1 MSRFTNITNFA
12 PTHEVEDVDTSGGN
26 ANGGLAL
33 GGPGGDA
40 DGGDGGDATQAGLLN
55 LNLLSD
61 VEGGEGG
68 DGGRAGDGGNAS
80 ADGGRAG
87 DGGNV
92 QANQYNT
99 LEQDYE
105 FENSF
110 NEDNSTTTTVINDSF
125 KEDNDVFYA
134 NRSFNEDNDG
144 VDNAG
149 GYIRDSIVAGDDV
162 EDSGNSETDV
172 EIDES
177 FNTDNSR
184 TNIDASDDD
193 EFELDIEDSF
203 NREDNDFL
211 DLDVLNDLTL

>member
-12 PTHEVEDVDTSGGN
+12 PTHEVDDVDASGGN

-33 GGPGGDA
+33 GGPGGNA
-40 DGGDGGDATQAGLLN
+40 GGGEGGDATQAGLLN

-68 DGGRAGDGGNAS
+68 DGGRGGHGGDAS

-92 QANQYNT
+92 QASQYNA

-134 NRSFNEDNDG
+134 NRSFNQDNDG

-149 GYIRDSIVAGDDV
+149 GYITDSIVAGDDV
-162 EDSGNSETDV
+162 ENSGNSVETYD
-172 EIDES
+172 IDGS

-184 TNIDASDDD
+184 TSIDASDDD

-203 NREDNDFL
+203 NRQDNDFL

>member
-105 FENSF
+105 FEDSF
-110 NEDNSTTTTVINDSF
+110 NEDNSTTTTVIKDSF

-134 NRSFNEDNDG
+134 NRSFNQDNDG

-149 GYIRDSIVAGDDV
+149 GYISDSIVAGDDV
-162 EDSGNSETDV
+162 EDSGNSDDDV
-172 EIDES
+172 RIDDS
-177 FNTDNSR
+177 FNTDYR
-184 TNIDASDDD
+184 EYKIDNSDDD
-193 EFELDIEDSF
+193 VYNTEIEDSF

-211 DLDVLNDLTL
+211 DLDVLNGIDL